1 MGAARLSEVSVGP
14 LFWRGGA
21 LIYGGDIADFGGLTL
36 METPPPTHTHTHR
49 AGETGLVKMKTTQIL
64 HV

>member
-14 LFWRGGA
+14 LFWGAGGA

-36 METPPPTHTHTHR
+36 METPPPHTHTPCFLPPLR
-49 AGETGLVKMKTTQIL
+49 PGAL
-64 HV
+64 